1 MIELI
6 AFITGVAML
15 LFVGYAVFDVSNT
28 SSTRSTSQ

>member
-6 AFITGVAML
+6 AFIAGVAML

-28 SSTRSTSQ
+28 SPTHSTFK